1 MVKSLDIIMNKTQER
16 WY

>member
-1 MVKSLDIIMNKTQER
+1 MVKSLDIIMNKRQER